1 MDDLKTIVGKNLASL
16 RKSKK
21 LTQVELAE
29 KFEYSDKAVSKWEQG
44 STMPDLETLKQL
56 CDYYGVSLDYLT
68 NPENIKNPHADKSK
82 ERNILLNRIAIS
94 FLVDSIVWMV
104 ATIIFIYPLLFQGKK
119 DTYWVVF
126 VWAVPVTSLLLLFFN
141 RLYFNKRKVITLI
154 GLSTFIWTL
163 LTSIFLHF
171 AFFTQEGTNLAM
183 IYILG
188 IPLQI
193 SAILWFMI
201 KKQ

>member
-82 ERNILLNRIAIS
+82 ERSILLNRIAIS

-119 DTYWVVF
+119 DAYWVVF